1 MASSISQSKNLN
13 EIDARDFDDLLEGI
27 PTESTDQPATTSTS
41 VQTPNTAP
49 RLRSVVVKVE
59 DKKEETEPEFI
70 VKRPWA
76 RKAEVDE
83 EFEYFPNRRSKCLE
97 SIKNLIEWTR
107 KNVVDFEDGKMF
119 ETLLTS
125 EELFNDPGLESHP
138 AADVFLNKAGE
149 GQNAGRK
156 SNSFEFGF
164 RCFARKIF
172 FSVFKDKCHGLVN
185 RNFSKLRGWSK
196 RRQMEG
202 LGKFMD
208 KILETAERVEYIEED
223 DARYELD
230 RLEVENIKNEFI
242 PFTTANK
249 AGSYEIEIYTKDV
262 SVGEDE
268 WLLLLLKHVSFA
280 WDNVTMMRA
289 KQRAIRSSRLQ
300 WYFRSRM
307 ADEYFEGIALI
318 NELLRNPNVLAPGNW
333 SNIFM

>member
-1 MASSISQSKNLN
+1 
-13 EIDARDFDDLLEGI
+13 
-27 PTESTDQPATTSTS
+27 
-41 VQTPNTAP
+41 
-49 RLRSVVVKVE
+49 
-59 DKKEETEPEFI
+59 
-70 VKRPWA
+70 
-76 RKAEVDE
+76 
-83 EFEYFPNRRSKCLE
+83 
-97 SIKNLIEWTR
+97 
-107 KNVVDFEDGKMF
+107 
-119 ETLLTS
+119 
-125 EELFNDPGLESHP
+125 
-138 AADVFLNKAGE
+138 
-149 GQNAGRK
+149 
-156 SNSFEFGF
+156 
-164 RCFARKIF
+164 
-172 FSVFKDKCHGLVN
+172 
-185 RNFSKLRGWSK
+185 
-196 RRQMEG
+196 MEG